1 MSSAI
6 EILLKTQKTVFAIQ
20 ELSFLW
26 KIRNSNTLK
35 SKIYFLVKNKK
46 LISLKKG
53 IYALNQNYDKFELAN
68 KLRPPSYISLETVL
82 RNSGIIFQ
90 YSSDIISISNISK
103 TIKCQRINYV
113 YHKIKNEVLFNKMGI
128 KISDKYWIAEPE
140 RAFLDIIYLNKNYYF
155 DNLSQINWG
164 KCFSL
169 VEIYKNKALKKR
181 LKDYFK
187 DVEKSKT

>member
-1 MSSAI
+1 M
-6 EILLKTQKTVFAIQ
+6 
-20 ELSFLW
+20 
-26 KIRNSNTLK
+26 
-35 SKIYFLVKNKK
+35 
-46 LISLKKG
+46 
-53 IYALNQNYDKFELAN
+53 
-68 KLRPPSYISLETVL
+68 
-82 RNSGIIFQ
+82 
-90 YSSDIISISNISK
+90 
-103 TIKCQRINYV
+103 
-113 YHKIKNEVLFNKMGI
+113 
-128 KISDKYWIAEPE
+128 SDKYWIAEPE